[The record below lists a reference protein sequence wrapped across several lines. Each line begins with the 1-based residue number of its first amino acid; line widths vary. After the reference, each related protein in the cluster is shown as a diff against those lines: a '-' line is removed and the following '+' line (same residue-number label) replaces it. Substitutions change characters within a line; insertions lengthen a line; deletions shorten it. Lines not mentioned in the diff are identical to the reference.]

1 MTVQGFNLFCRL
13 FYLCSSALSRQATSG
28 MLMSPLRCISLVCG
42 FTHSLRFLAR
52 IASSGGETVHFRPA
66 ISNLWSCFF
75 DFSGGFWNNWPMTQ
89 KSHPTHSSGRRAS
102 HTRNHCCWSFGESFL
117 MRKWRTGNL
126 KLGIC
131 LQKDG
136 VFCFARAVITK
147 YNWWLQ
153 QKLSHGSWG

>member
-1 MTVQGFNLFCRL
+1 
-13 FYLCSSALSRQATSG
+13 
-28 MLMSPLRCISLVCG
+28 
-42 FTHSLRFLAR
+42 
-52 IASSGGETVHFRPA
+52 
-66 ISNLWSCFF
+66 
-75 DFSGGFWNNWPMTQ
+75 MTQ

-131 LQKDG
+131 FQKDG
-136 VFCFARAVITK
+136 VFCFARAAITK

-153 QKLSHGSWG
+153 QKLSHGSWGWKTKIEVLAALVPSEGCEGRVCSRPFSWSVDGHLLLFLFTLSSLYVCLCSDHISPFYKDTSHINLGPPLIISS